1 MRATSLPL
9 LAICLG
15 ALFSAWAQQGSAP
28 RTLRYSIYTTGQK
41 AGAEVDTFSAGGK
54 LTCTFEF
61 NDRGSGPKI
70 EARYVIGNDGT
81 PTRTDITGVDYYK
94 APVDEHFSKDGGQV
108 NWKSTAEDG
117 QAR

>member
-61 NDRGSGPKI
+61 NDRGRGPKI
-70 EARYVIGNDGT
+70 EARYVIGHDGKAT
-81 PTRTDITGVDYYK
+81 LTDITGVDYYM
-94 APVDEHFSKDGGQV
+94 APVDVPFSNNGGQV
-108 NWKSTAEDG
+108 DWQSADEE
-117 QAR
+117 